1 MSGKLPA
8 FKLRER
14 RFDKT
19 VREIACSLCRGDL
32 GYPKQRRSGSLPGYS
47 LPGFCPQG
55 FWWTLN
61 RGLTFEAE
69 DRPFQLGI
77 GLLVVA
83 IVDPQH
89 VRDGSGPPGHRLCE
103 SRLFA
108 GLSGLDF
115 GADPYIWIHG
125 HGQVPLRLVQF
136 TPICERIR
144 KVLYAATLVIVI
156 GAIVS

>member
-14 RFDKT
+14 RFEKT

-55 FWWTLN
+55 FWWTLS

-77 GLLVVA
+77 GPLVVA
-83 IVDPQH
+83 IVDLSMFGLVLPH
-89 VRDGSGPPGHRLCE
+89 AGNRLCE

-108 GLSGLDF
+108 GVSGLDF

-136 TPICERIR
+136 TQTRERIR
-144 KVLYAATLVIVI
+144 KVLCAATLVIAI
-156 GAIVS
+156 GAIVG

>member
-14 RFDKT
+14 RFEKT

-32 GYPKQRRSGSLPGYS
+32 GYPKKRRSGSLPGYS

-77 GLLVVA
+77 GPLVVA

-89 VRDGSGPPGHRLCE
+89 VRDGSALR
-103 SRLFA
+103 
-108 GLSGLDF
+108 
-115 GADPYIWIHG
+115 
-125 HGQVPLRLVQF
+125 GQSLM
-136 TPICERIR
+136 RIQ
-144 KVLYAATLVIVI
+144 AFCWTI
-156 GAIVS
+156 GA